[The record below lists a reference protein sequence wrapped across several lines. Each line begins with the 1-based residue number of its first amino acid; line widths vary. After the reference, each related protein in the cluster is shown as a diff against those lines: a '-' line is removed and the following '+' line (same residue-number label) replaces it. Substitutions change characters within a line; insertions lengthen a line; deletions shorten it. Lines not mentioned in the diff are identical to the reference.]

1 MSRLLLILIVFFS
14 LTSCSKIYNMM
25 RKDVD
30 TEGKTGIKSKFNDDN
45 KIYTT
50 NRLFT
55 YDVQQIDAAR
65 ELNYKME
72 LLAIPGKF
80 TGGTKIKYKCYY
92 TEENLT
98 NEEKEMYLD
107 SNQPYKWD
115 ITNVMED
122 KEGVWIHPPRSY
134 TLEKLELSPFPS
146 IDFPTKVGDK
156 WSYKMYIGA
165 GWGELKGKIVKSD
178 FIVEK
183 VEYSENDSSN
193 FTARVKAETYFDEEN
208 RLCNAVFD
216 FDSQLGF
223 TNLSYVFNDSTKL
236 EMKMV
241 E

>member
-1 MSRLLLILIVFFS
+1 MSKLLLILIIFFS
-14 LTSCSKIYNMM
+14 ITSCSKIYNMLW
-25 RKDVD
+25 KDVD
-30 TEGKTGIKSKFNDDN
+30 SEGKTGIKSKFNDDN

-72 LLAIPGKF
+72 LLVIPGKF

-98 NEEKEMYLD
+98 AEEKEMYID
-107 SNQPYKWD
+107 SNKPYKWD

-134 TLEKLELSPFPS
+134 TLKKLELSPFPS

-178 FIVEK
+178 FIVDK
-183 VEYSENDSSN
+183 VEYSESDSSN
-193 FTARVKAETYFDEEN
+193 FTARVKAESYFDEEN
-208 RLCNAVFD
+208 HLCNAEFY
-216 FDSQLGF
+216 FDSYLGF
-223 TNLSYVFNDSTKL
+223 TTMKYVFDDSTK
-236 EMKMV
+236 V
-241 E
+241 EISLVK